1 MKRKIYVASSWRNE
15 YYPEVV
21 TKLREAGHEVYDFRN
36 PPSGDTGFK
45 WSSVSENYM
54 VWSPQEYREQLEHP
68 KAVRQFH
75 NDIKAMEA
83 CDACVL
89 VCPAAGVRIRRRAGL
104 QGVARRRWYISL
116 SGRSRN

>member
-15 YYPEVV
+15 YY
-21 TKLREAGHEVYDFRN
+21 
-36 PPSGDTGFK
+36 
-45 WSSVSENYM
+45 
-54 VWSPQEYREQLEHP
+54 P

-104 QGVARRRWYISL
+104 QGVARRR
-116 SGRSRN
+116 